1 MDFTKM
7 TAAELRQLRDDI
19 DAAIVARQRQ
29 DRLDAKAA
37 AEAAAAEYG
46 FTLADLLR
54 AEKPAKPASPAKY
67 KNPDDPG
74 QTWSGRGRKP
84 GWLVSAL
91 EAGADITDL
100 EI

>member
-7 TAAELRQLRDDI
+7 TASELRQLRDDI
-19 DAAIVARQRQ
+19 DAAIVDRQRQ
-29 DRLDAKAA
+29 DRINAKAA

-46 FTLADLLR
+46 FSLTELIGGQ
-54 AEKPAKPASPAKY
+54 KSAKSKAAAKY
-67 KNPDDPG
+67 KNPEDHT

-84 GWLVSAL
+84 QWLVVAL